1 MVALPPSNDLGSVMT
16 ISADEPPSPDS
27 DMGDRIAVS
36 LTRGDLYAL
45 IAALHVY
52 LADIRDRRADE
63 PEVVARADTGLG
75 RLIWRLEVA
84 AASPHTV
91 GGHSADAVSPE

>member
-1 MVALPPSNDLGSVMT
+1 MT
-16 ISADEPPSPDS
+16 ARADEPLPHGS

-36 LTRGDLYAL
+36 LTRGDLYVL
-45 IAALHVY
+45 IGALHVY
-52 LADIRDRRADE
+52 LADIRNRRADT
-63 PEVVARADTGLG
+63 PEVVTRANTNLG
-75 RLIWRLEVA
+75 RLIWRLEDA